1 MQDSISFLIDDYIDQ
16 LYSSLRYDYSL
27 NNYED
32 IENYF
37 KSLINDIK
45 SKLSLQINY
54 KEFQNLIQNKINE
67 KIKERKKDFLNFLYL
82 NYNGTEFDIKLGE
95 SNFKIKDY
103 IINKMIKIDDENEIN
118 ILNNISS
125 NYDHN
130 KLINDLKIAFQ
141 NLNKTIVQNFTEK
154 TLNFLK
160 DLKDKESH
168 GFKSLLL
175 ELKMSNV
182 KIKDRVCYDLRGL
195 SYSQVVI
202 LDDNNKNKY
211 SSYLEKKE
219 LIEKNCKVNKVLDE
233 ENCIYDLSEIEPV
246 EYKNLV
252 EIF

>member
-1 MQDSISFLIDDYIDQ
+1 
-16 LYSSLRYDYSL
+16 
-27 NNYED
+27 
-32 IENYF
+32 
-37 KSLINDIK
+37 
-45 SKLSLQINY
+45 
-54 KEFQNLIQNKINE
+54 
-67 KIKERKKDFLNFLYL
+67 
-82 NYNGTEFDIKLGE
+82 
-95 SNFKIKDY
+95 
-103 IINKMIKIDDENEIN
+103 MIKIDDENEIN